1 MTDLDAILRA
11 VVADPCDDTP
21 RLVYAEICDDLA
33 GVVAC
38 PACGGSGWTTREKAG
53 GSYAAESP
61 WLIPDFATVGCPRC
75 GGARDRRGSGSVSNG
90 LAELAEFVRA
100 QVELARL
107 VVRPLAEVMLH
118 PNPASSQSF
127 GPGLV
132 AGTLGGSPE
141 GVVAG
146 AVVDWTASTGLD
158 RADGYYTGV
167 GVVESVGQDRHGL
180 TVRLRP
186 TPNQGS
192 RPDRD
197 AAREKRRALRVHA
210 RQLFDPHCDRWF
222 TVPSGYGLGWHLT
235 TDSWDDQRPGFLV
248 ARGFVDELRCDL
260 RTFVGGECRGCDGR
274 GGWGGLDGDD
284 AATMCLDCTGTGRV
298 GLDLAAVFAAHP
310 IARVAT
316 DREPTA
322 ASHQS
327 GAWHWT
333 WVGNDADSR
342 VGLPRKLMAAL
353 SASGIAR
360 VFDSRDAAM
369 DALSLACVNL
379 GRTAA
384 GLDPLT

>member
-11 VVADPCDDTP
+11 VLADPHDDTP
-21 RLVYAEICDDLA
+21 RLVYADVLDDLA

-38 PACGGSGWTTREKAG
+38 PACGGIGWTTREKAG

-90 LAELAEFVRA
+90 LAERAEFVRVH
-100 QVELARL
+100 VELARM
-107 VVRPLAEVMLH
+107 VPPM
-118 PNPASSQSF
+118 
-127 GPGLV
+127 
-132 AGTLGGSPE
+132 
-141 GVVAG
+141 
-146 AVVDWTASTGLD
+146 GLD
-158 RADGYYTGV
+158 RSAPV
-167 GVVESVGQDRHGL
+167 GLFGERERRFHKWGKGSAWGRRRESL
-180 TVRLRP
+180 
-186 TPNQGS
+186 
-192 RPDRD
+192 
-197 AAREKRRALRVHA
+197 EKRAADLWLSLGPGAFHDGTGFSA
-210 RQLFDPHCDRWF
+210 RIC
-222 TVPSGYGLGWHLT
+222 VPFGEHRQPYGLV
-235 TDSWDDQRPGFLV
+235 R
-248 ARGFVDELRCDL
+248 RGFVDVLRCDL
-260 RTFVGGECRGCDGR
+260 RTFVGGECRGCGGR
-274 GGWGGLDGDD
+274 GGEDRYPADD
-284 AATMCLDCTGTGRV
+284 PTNRLMHGSHWYGCHDCGGTGRV
-298 GLDLAAVFAAHP
+298 GIDLAAVFAAHP

-379 GRTAA
+379 GRAAA